1 MAAKGRRPAVVKF
14 ELCGLSARALDFS
27 PKGGTITVPLEFYK
41 LLFRLVL
48 FCTIIRNATYDDFA
62 RR

>member
-41 LLFRLVL
+41 LLFRLCAIL
-48 FCTIIRNATYDDFA
+48 HDHP
-62 RR
+62 